1 MACFSSNYNSIKTYF
16 TGPAKIF
23 IVYENYAISYY
34 FKWSELNYLL
44 TPQGFQLQ
52 SELSTPL
59 SKQTFN
65 NFLVWNINK

>member
-1 MACFSSNYNSIKTYF
+1 MACFSSNYNPIKTHF
-16 TGPAKIF
+16 KGPSKIF
-23 IVYENYAISYY
+23 IVLSGYY
-34 FKWSELNYLL
+34 FKWSEHNYLL

-59 SKQTFN
+59 NKQTFK